1 MKIDLGNMNIK
12 EVAEALIYLYDS
24 DDFCEV
30 IGGIKIIVPDENTV
44 ELLRERLSFE
54 GLPDEL
60 MPEMVI
66 YGTHILDI
74 DRDRKEQRALELLE
88 LANEKA
94 DKILAKYEEK

>member
-1 MKIDLGNMNIK
+1 MKIDLGNMDIK
-12 EVAEALIYLYDS
+12 EVAETLLILYNS

-30 IGGIKIIVPDENTV
+30 QRDIKIIVPDENAAG
-44 ELLRERLSFE
+44 LLRGRLRFE
-54 GLPDEL
+54 GLPDEV

-74 DRDRKEQRALELLE
+74 ERDMKEQRALKLLE

-94 DKILAKYEEK
+94 DKILSKFE